1 VINTNPRPGIK
12 AILDQVEKTELT
24 ITDVV
29 FIVAPRINAAGR
41 MKHGNY
47 AVTLLTEEEPDM
59 AEKYAAEINEY
70 NLDRRETDRRITEEA
85 LKQIDEQKEQNC
97 LTTVVYHE
105 SWHKG
110 VIGIVA
116 SRLIETYY
124 RPTLVFT
131 KSGNKLAASA
141 RSVRGFDVYNALENC
156 KEHLEQF
163 GGHKYAAGLTLDEE
177 NFEAF
182 KQAFEDEVSKTIDR
196 TLLTPEINI
205 DAQIDFKDITPKFY
219 RILKQFAPFG
229 PSNMTP
235 VFMSENLI
243 DTGYAKRVGEDKTHL
258 RLTATQPES
267 SSRMVGWS
275 MQFIVIEW
283 QVYSIT
289 KDPLSLGVIGLCE
302 FLPAFF
308 LAPFAG
314 HIVDRKEK
322 RNLFA
327 ICIALFSLISF
338 GLFYL
343 TSNTVEATWD
353 TTVILY
359 AIYVLVFFGGVLR
372 AFFGPTIFS
381 LIALLVPKRIYPNA
395 ATWSS
400 STWKGASVF
409 GALSGGFLIAWAG
422 VHNTLGIV
430 FMLVMLALILVFR
443 IEKKPIMNKNTSGSI
458 ITMLATTH
466 IPITKNTGKKL
477 LIAVFG
483 FGICMIVF
491 GASKWLWLS
500 VVALFFS
507 GVFDGVSMVVRQ
519 TILQLKTP
527 DAMRGRVGAVN
538 SMFVGSSNELGA
550 LESGVAA
557 RIFGAPLAVILGG
570 SVTLLIVGIIGFKNR
585 DLRALDLSKDVA
597 ANEIE

>member
-1 VINTNPRPGIK
+1 M
-12 AILDQVEKTELT
+12 AKT
-24 ITDVV
+24 D
-29 FIVAPRINAAGR
+29 P
-41 MKHGNY
+41 
-47 AVTLLTEEEPDM
+47 
-59 AEKYAAEINEY
+59 YAALRI
-70 NLDRRETDRRITEEA
+70 REFNIF
-85 LKQIDEQKEQNC
+85 L
-97 LTTVVYHE
+97 LL
-105 SWHKG
+105 
-110 VIGIVA
+110 
-116 SRLIETYY
+116 RLF
-124 RPTLVFT
+124 LVF
-131 KSGNKLAASA
+131 
-141 RSVRGFDVYNALENC
+141 
-156 KEHLEQF
+156 
-163 GGHKYAAGLTLDEE
+163 
-177 NFEAF
+177 
-182 KQAFEDEVSKTIDR
+182 
-196 TLLTPEINI
+196 
-205 DAQIDFKDITPKFY
+205 
-219 RILKQFAPFG
+219 
-229 PSNMTP
+229 
-235 VFMSENLI
+235 
-243 DTGYAKRVGEDKTHL
+243 
-258 RLTATQPES
+258 
-267 SSRMVGWS
+267 GWS

-443 IEKKPIMNKNTSGSI
+443 IEKKPIMNKNTNESVKDSLKAGLHFVFNDNVVLGALTLDMIAVLFGGAVAIFAVFATDVLDAGPKGFGILNAALSSGSI

-570 SVTLLIVGIIGFKNR
+570 SVTILIVGIIGFKNR